1 MKAIFKKSLAA
12 FLAAALLL
20 TVAAFAAGAAEA
32 DGNTANDGYDKN
44 AEIIIIEDGTTE
56 IPDNMFKGYKNLKI
70 VKIPGSVTTIGNNA
84 FYDCYYL
91 RNVTIPESVRSIA
104 TSAFGYMDDNY
115 FPDETYEGVS
125 ITGKP
130 GSAAEQYANN
140 PPYWLW
146 YDWNQ
151 THYPW
156 FIPVEDTSVF
166 HAGDCIWDLTDES
179 SIVISG
185 SGALP
190 DYEFYWVNTG
200 EADPYWCRVGRCTS
214 PWAYMSSLK
223 NVVIEDGVTK
233 IGDRAFFHSLGI
245 ESVTIPGSVKSIGKS
260 AFKHCEKLTEVT
272 VPDGAESIG
281 DSAFLGCTALQRI
294 TIPESVTA
302 IGENAFSDDGSLT
315 IYGYVPSYAE
325 EYAREN
331 EIPFQPLNGGISG
344 DLDGDGAVT
353 IEDATLLQRALAEF
367 ISIDLNDRDVK
378 YSADANRD
386 GFVDI
391 KDVTEIQRIVA
402 EFA

>member
-1 MKAIFKKSLAA
+1 MKALLKKSLAV
-12 FLAAALLL
+12 FLSAAALLSF
-20 TVAAFAAGAAEA
+20 TVFNGSAAETKNDTPSGA
-32 DGNTANDGYDKN
+32 DNKN
-44 AEIIIIEDGTTE
+44 AEIIIIPDGTTT
-56 IPDNMFKGYKNLKI
+56 IPDNMFKGYMNLKI

-91 RNVTIPESVRSIA
+91 RNVTIPESVTSIGD
-104 TSAFGYMDDNY
+104 SAFGRMNLNNDLSW
-115 FPDETYEGVS
+115 TYEGIS

-130 GSAAEQYANN
+130 GSTAEQYAKN

-146 YDWNQ
+146 YDWHQ

-245 ESVTIPGSVKSIGKS
+245 ESVTIPGSVRSIGKS
-260 AFKHCEKLTEVT
+260 AFKHCEKLTELNI
-272 VPDGAESIG
+272 PDGVESIG
-281 DSAFLGCTALQRI
+281 ESAFKECTGLKRI
-294 TIPESVTA
+294 TIPESVES
-302 IGENAFSDDGSLT
+302 IGENAFLGDDDLT
-315 IYGYVPSYAE
+315 IYGYLPSYAE
-325 EYAREN
+325 VYAREN
-331 EIPFQPLNGGISG
+331 SIPFQALNDPGIFG
-344 DLDGDGAVT
+344 DLDGNGTVT
-353 IEDATLLQRALAEF
+353 VEDATILQCALAEF
-367 ISIDLNDRDVK
+367 ISITDKVVLYRADV
-378 YSADANRD
+378 NRD